1 MAPFSSVI
9 LMGKPVYYGKEYR
22 LLKLLLPFPTHAQGS
37 AAADFDCCYSS
48 DDFPMASSGQAPW
61 VASPTLASDKS
72 ISSGST
78 CNFNSL
84 TGGQGTLRPG
94 LRSVVQP
101 RRRTTVRGGS
111 GPSKL
116 LCLSIAASAPLSR
129 THIVYVPLVSL
140 SPPLTTHSPTSDCF
154 ASTTL
159 FYFQHVS
166 LAAITLFI
174 KPRISPPLEP
184 CRQCLLYSLSVST
197 PSF

>member
-94 LRSVVQP
+94 LRPVVQP

-116 LCLSIAASAPLSR
+116 LCLSIAASAPEHTSCMCLS
-129 THIVYVPLVSL
+129 SL
-140 SPPLTTHSPTSDCF
+140 SFLLLPPIRRLQTVLRLPHSFISNTS
-154 ASTTL
+154 A
-159 FYFQHVS
+159 
-166 LAAITLFI
+166 
-174 KPRISPPLEP
+174 
-184 CRQCLLYSLSVST
+184 
-197 PSF
+197 